1 MDKCKY
7 EWPTAGER
15 SLIGKRIPRIDG
27 SEKAS
32 GRAKYTYDINRPG
45 MLYSKIYRSPYA
57 HAKITAIDTSEAE
70 KLPGVKSVRVILG
83 VGKEVNWVGDEVAA
97 VAAENEEVA
106 EDAIRKIKVQFEEL
120 PYLVLEEDVTKAGS
134 FAKKAGAKT
143 AGDPVKA
150 FADPDVVTSEGY
162 YGIVAITH
170 CCLESHGNLAEWNGE
185 NLLTYSSTQSV
196 SGLPGQFGQA
206 LREQGMNVP
215 DKNIETICNY
225 IGGGFGSK
233 FSPDE
238 WGIHAAHLAKATGRP
253 VKLMLERN
261 MELEAAGAR
270 PSAFAQIK
278 VAAKKDGTL
287 VAWDSKS
294 WGTGGPM
301 GTGMPPL
308 PYVFQIPNISTQHT
322 SVSTNTGPARAWR
335 APDHPQAAAL
345 SMCALDDLAAKVNMD
360 PIEFFSKNADLS
372 AGRGKV
378 YREELAK
385 AAELA
390 DWKKNWHPR
399 GDNTPGHIKRGM
411 GVSLHTWG
419 GRGHNSTCLV
429 TIHPDATVEV
439 TLGSQDLGTGTRT
452 AIAMVAAETMGLPVE
467 AITVNLGDSKYPS
480 SGGSGGST
488 TIGGVSASTRRASV
502 DARDQLFALVAPS
515 LGVTADQ
522 LVAIGGNIQAKG
534 DSSKQL
540 AWKAACAKL
549 QVKTIQA
556 TGKNPGQC
564 KLGDSGVGG
573 AQIADVSVDTETGV
587 IKVNRMVAVQ
597 DCGLIISMK
606 TAESQVYGALIMG
619 ISYALHEERIMDQAT
634 GRMLNN
640 NMEFYKLAGIG
651 DVGELVVHM
660 MTGPGYDERGTI
672 GLGEPPVV
680 SPGAAISN
688 AVANAIGV
696 RVPTIPLTP
705 ARVLNALEN
714 AGAEQRSSLGRIP
727 MAPVE
732 GGIA

>member
-7 EWPTAGER
+7 DWPAADER
-15 SLIGKRIPRIDG
+15 HLIGTRVLRVDG
-27 SEKAS
+27 PPKAS
-32 GRAKYTYDINRPG
+32 GRAKYTYDINPPG
-45 MLYSKIYRSPYA
+45 LLISKIYRSPYA

-83 VGKEVNWVGDEVAA
+83 VGKETNWVGDEIVAL
-97 VAAENEEVA
+97 AAESEDIA
-106 EDAIRKIKVQFEEL
+106 EDAVGKIKVEFEEL
-120 PYLVLEEDVTKAGS
+120 PHLVLEENLEQAGD
-134 FAKKAGAKT
+134 FAKKAGGKT
-143 AGDPVKA
+143 AGDPAKA
-150 FADPDVVTSEGY
+150 FADPDVVISEGY
-162 YGIVAITH
+162 YGIATITH
-170 CCLESHGNLAEWNGE
+170 CCLEAHGNIAEWTGDK
-185 NLLTYSSTQSV
+185 LLTYSSTQSV

-206 LREQGMNVP
+206 LREQGVDVP

-238 WGIHAAHLAKATGRP
+238 WGIHAAHLAKAAGKP
-253 VKLMLERN
+253 VKLMLDRN
-261 MELEAAGAR
+261 MEMEAAGAR
-270 PSAFAQIK
+270 PSAYAKIK

-287 VAWDSKS
+287 VAWDSQS
-294 WGTGGPM
+294 WGTGGPT
-301 GTGMPPL
+301 GAGMPPL
-308 PYVFQIPNISTQHT
+308 PYVLVIPNSSTQHT
-322 SVSTNTGPARAWR
+322 SISTNTGPARAWR

-345 SMCALDDLAAKVNMD
+345 TMCALDDLAAKLNMD

-378 YREELAK
+378 YREELQK

-390 DWKKNWHPR
+390 DWQKNWHPR
-399 GDNTPGHIKRGM
+399 GDKTSGHIKRGM
-411 GVSLHTWG
+411 GVSIHTWG
-419 GRGHNSTCLV
+419 GRGHNSNCTV
-429 TIHPDATVEV
+429 SIHPDGSVEA
-439 TLGSQDLGTGTRT
+439 TLGSQDLGSGTRT
-452 AIAMVAAETMGLPVE
+452 AIAVVVADTMGLPVE
-467 AITVNLGDSKYPS
+467 AVTVNLGDSKYPS

-488 TIGGVSASTRRASV
+488 TIGGVSASSRRGAV
-502 DARDQLFALVAPS
+502 DARDKLFAVVAPI
-515 LGVTADQ
+515 LGVPVDQ
-522 LVAIGGNIQAKG
+522 LVAVGGKIQAKG

-540 AWKAACAKL
+540 NWKAACAKL

-556 TGKNPGQC
+556 TGKNPDPSKC

-573 AQIADVSVDTETGV
+573 AQIADVSVDTETGL
-587 IKVNRMVAVQ
+587 IKINKIVAVQ

-606 TAESQVYGALIMG
+606 TAESQVYGAMIMG
-619 ISYALHEERIMDQAT
+619 ISWALHEEKIMDQTT

-651 DVGELVVHM
+651 DIGELVVHM

-672 GLGEPPVV
+672 GLGEPPAV

-705 ARVLNALEN
+705 DKVLAAL
-714 AGAEQRSSLGRIP
+714 AK
-727 MAPVE
+727 
-732 GGIA
+732 GGVA